1 MRTSWTI
8 SRYLIGAIVPY
19 FLSAWL
25 LLSVILFVQQ
35 ASRFSDIFFS
45 VNIPSNLIWQ
55 LAAALIPNVIAF
67 TCPMAALVGIVIGL
81 TKMQGDSELVAIR
94 AAGVGNLQI
103 LFPVALVGL
112 MLSGFTFLVNLYG
125 VPFASRL
132 VRTVAMQTAIYKL
145 ESPIEPGVF
154 NTEVAGY
161 TIYVKDGDITDGEWK
176 NIFIHT
182 ENPKTGEVRL
192 ITSKQGRIDSSD
204 QLSELV
210 LEDGISTT
218 ITPDGVGSE
227 KFVSEKI
234 GEVRFSIKTRRDEL
248 VQKLSSSESSVEELG
263 LSDLSD
269 YAKSREGKER
279 LEAGILWQRRVLL
292 SITPFIFAI
301 LGTVLVLR
309 FNRGGRGFGIFI
321 SLVSLITYYLL
332 AFLGEQLVRTGR
344 ISAVIGG
351 LLPAGAAVA
360 AIFWFN
366 FGIRLNWFSSL
377 QAVIKQIPERISGRI
392 SVEGGHS
399 FFRDVTTGL
408 RDFDVLVN
416 LARYFFLTLGFLAA
430 IFLIFTAFELWRY
443 AGSMDGGIGIL
454 FQYLAYLMPFVYLQL
469 APSAAMV
476 AILATFVIKSRQNE
490 IVTWT
495 AAGQSVYRLLVPCFG
510 LTLLLGICNFGV
522 QEWLA
527 PHANLLQDRYRQQL
541 RSRGSSVVP
550 GRYWVADQSRIYTFI
565 YNDRASDNE
574 SRVNSFAAYEFADK
588 GGELQSIYRSD
599 FARWNRDRI
608 ILGGKVRSSVL
619 SNGTVFNSVEQG
631 GEVLAA
637 SDPFKEVRKKPSQLS
652 VKEARARR
660 DASESDIERD
670 LFSVAIERKW
680 STLVLPFVIALFT
693 APFALSLN
701 RKGKAA
707 TVGYAVGLWLVYMAA
722 TSVFEQFGLNGMLP
736 PYVAIWAPLSLFAML
751 GVYLLSRVRT

>member
-19 FLSAWL
+19 FVSAWL

-81 TKMQGDSELVAIR
+81 TKLQGDSELVAIR

-103 LFPVALVGL
+103 LFPVALLGL
-112 MLSGFTFLVNLYG
+112 LLSGFTFLVNLYG

-182 ENPKTGEVRL
+182 EDSKTGEVRL

-218 ITPDGVGSE
+218 ITPDGDGTE

-234 GEVRFSIKTRRDEL
+234 GEVRFAIKTRRDEL
-248 VQKLSSSESSVEELG
+248 VQRLSSSESSVEELG

-269 YAKSREGKER
+269 YARNREGKER

-292 SITPFIFAI
+292 SVTPLIFAI

-309 FNRGGRGFGIFI
+309 FNRGGRGFGAFV

-344 ISAVIGG
+344 ISIFTGG
-351 LLPAGAAVA
+351 FLPVGVA
-360 AIFWFN
+360 FIAIIWFN
-366 FGIRLNWFSSL
+366 FGVRLNWFKGL
-377 QAVIKQIPERISGRI
+377 RETVKQLPERLSGIISR
-392 SVEGGHS
+392 EGGHS
-399 FFRDVTTGL
+399 FFRDMTTGL

-416 LARYFFLTLGFLAA
+416 LARYYLLTLAFLAS

-443 AGSMDGGIGIL
+443 AGSMDGGVGIL
-454 FQYLAYLMPFVYLQL
+454 LRYLAYLMPFVYLQL

-476 AILATFVIKSRQNE
+476 GILATFVIKSRQNE

-510 LTLLLGICNFGV
+510 LMLILGIFNFAV
-522 QEWLA
+522 QELVA
-527 PHANLLQDRYRQQL
+527 PAANLRQDRFRQHL
-541 RSRGSSVVP
+541 RSRGASATP
-550 GRYWVADQSRIYTFI
+550 GRYWVAEGDRIYSFI
-565 YNDRASDNE
+565 YNETASDNE
-574 SRVNSFAAYEFADK
+574 KRIDSFAMYEFVDK
-588 GGELQSIYRSD
+588 GGALQSIYRSD
-599 FARWNRDRI
+599 AARWNGDRI
-608 ILGGKVRSSVL
+608 FLDGNVRRSSL
-619 SNGTVFNSVEQG
+619 TNGRVVSATDQT
-631 GEVLAA
+631 GELQAA
-637 SDPFKEVRKKPSQLS
+637 SDPFKEVRKKPSQIS
-652 VKEARARR
+652 VSEARSRR
-660 DASESDIERD
+660 DASESEVERN

-680 STLVLPFVIALFT
+680 TTLVLPFVIALFT

-707 TVGYAVGLWLVYMAA
+707 TVGYAVGLWLVFMAA
-722 TSVFEQFGLNGMLP
+722 TSAFEQFGLNGMLP
-736 PYVAIWAPLSLFAML
+736 SGVAVWAPLSLFAMV
-751 GVYLLSRVRT
+751 GVYLLSRIRT

>member
-103 LFPVALVGL
+103 LFPVALLGL
-112 MLSGFTFLVNLYG
+112 LLSGFTFLVNLYG

-176 NIFIHT
+176 NIFIYT

-192 ITSKQGRIDSSD
+192 ITSKQGRIDSSE

-218 ITPDGVGSE
+218 ITPDGAGSE

-234 GEVRFSIKTRRDEL
+234 GEVRFAIKTRRDEL
-248 VQKLSSSESSVEELG
+248 VQRLSSAENSVEELG
-263 LSDLSD
+263 LSELSD
-269 YAKSREGKER
+269 YAKNREGKER

-292 SITPFIFAI
+292 SITPLIFAI

-309 FNRGGRGFGIFI
+309 FNRGGRGFGVFV
-321 SLVSLITYYLL
+321 SLVSLIMYYLL
-332 AFLGEQLVRTGR
+332 AFLGEQLIRTGR
-344 ISAVIGG
+344 ISSIAGG
-351 LLPAGAAVA
+351 LLPLGAAML
-360 AIFWFN
+360 AIVWFN
-366 FGIRLNWFSSL
+366 FGVRLSWFSGL
-377 QAVIKQIPERISGRI
+377 REKVKQIPEHVSVMISR
-392 SVEGGHS
+392 EGGHS
-399 FFRDVTTGL
+399 FFRDMTTCL

-416 LARYFFLTLGFLAA
+416 LARYFLLTLGFLTA

-443 AGSMDGGIGIL
+443 AGSMYGGVGIL
-454 FQYLAYLMPFVYLQL
+454 LSYLTYLLPFVYLQL

-495 AAGQSVYRLLVPCFG
+495 AAGQSAYRLLVPCFG
-510 LTLLLGICNFGV
+510 LMLLLGIFNFGV

-527 PHANLLQDRYRQQL
+527 PNANLLQDRFRQQL
-541 RSRGSSVVP
+541 RSRGASATP
-550 GRYWVADQSRIYTFI
+550 ARYWVADRSRIYSFI
-565 YNDRASDNE
+565 YNEHASDNE
-574 SRVNSFAAYEFADK
+574 KQINAFAMYEFADK
-588 GGELQSIYRSD
+588 GGGLQSIDRSES
-599 FARWNRDRI
+599 ARWSGDRI
-608 ILGGKVRSSVL
+608 ILDGNVRKSAL
-619 SNGTVFNSVEQG
+619 SNGKVVNSMQQS
-631 GEVLAA
+631 GEVLAS

-652 VKEARARR
+652 VREARSRR
-660 DASESDIERD
+660 DSSESDLERD

-680 STLVLPFVIALFT
+680 ATLVLPFIISLFT

-707 TVGYAVGLWLVYMAA
+707 TVGYAVGLWLVFMAT

-736 PYVAIWAPLSLFAML
+736 PKVAVWAPLSLFAML

>member
-1 MRTSWTI
+1 MKTSWTI
-8 SRYLIGAIVPY
+8 SKYLIGSIVPY

-81 TKMQGDSELVAIR
+81 TKMQGDSELIAIR
-94 AAGVGNLQI
+94 ASGVGNLQI
-103 LFPVALVGL
+103 LFPITLLGLV
-112 MLSGFTFLVNLYG
+112 LSAFTFLVNLYG

-161 TIYVKDGDITDGEWK
+161 TIYVKDADITDGRWK

-210 LEDGISTT
+210 LEDGLSTT
-218 ITPDGVGSE
+218 ITPEGAGE
-227 KFVSEKI
+227 KFVSETI
-234 GEVRFSIKTRRDEL
+234 GEVRFAIKTRRDEL
-248 VQKLSSSESSVEELG
+248 VQRLSSAESTVEELG
-263 LSDLSD
+263 LSELSE
-269 YAKSREGKER
+269 YAKTREGKER
-279 LEAGILWQRRVLL
+279 TEAGILWQRRVLL
-292 SITPFIFAI
+292 SITPIIFAI

-321 SLVSLITYYLL
+321 SLVSLITYYLI
-332 AFLGEQLVRTGR
+332 AFLGEQLVRTGW
-344 ISAVIGG
+344 ISTLIGG
-351 LLPAGAAVA
+351 LMPISA
-360 AIFWFN
+360 AILTIIWIN
-366 FGIRLNWFSSL
+366 RGIRFKVFNQLGDK
-377 QAVIKQIPERISGRI
+377 VKQIPEVLSGVISR
-392 SVEGGHS
+392 EGGHS
-399 FFRDVTTGL
+399 FFRDITTGL
-408 RDFDVLVN
+408 RDFDVLTNIV
-416 LARYFFLTLGFLAA
+416 RYYFLTLAFLAA
-430 IFLIFTAFELWRY
+430 IFLIFTAFELWRF
-443 AGSMDGGIGIL
+443 AGNMDGGLAIL
-454 FQYLAYLMPFVYLQL
+454 IRYLGYLLPFIYLQL

-476 AILATFVIKSRQNE
+476 AILATYVIKSRQNE

-510 LTLLLGICNFGV
+510 LMLFLGITNFAI
-522 QEWLA
+522 QELVA
-527 PHANLLQDRYRQQL
+527 PRANLMQDRYRQQL
-541 RSRGSSVVP
+541 RSRGIVNP
-550 GRYWVADQSRIYTFI
+550 AGRFWVAENNRIYSFI
-565 YNDRASDNE
+565 YNEGASDND
-574 SRVNSFAAYEFADK
+574 RQINSFAMYEFADR
-588 GGELQSIYRSD
+588 GGHLQSIYRSNA
-599 FARWNRDRI
+599 ARWSGDRI
-608 ILGGKVRSSVL
+608 VLDGDVRLSSLNNGRVITSTLTSDEIPGG
-619 SNGTVFNSVEQG
+619 
-631 GEVLAA
+631 

-652 VKEARARR
+652 IGEVRSRILS
-660 DASESDIERD
+660 SESDVERD
-670 LFSVAIERKW
+670 LFAVALERKW
-680 STLVLPFVIALFT
+680 ATIVLPFVIALFT

-707 TVGYAVGLWLVYMAA
+707 TVGYAVGLWLFFMAV
-722 TSVFEQFGLNGMLP
+722 TSVFEQFGLNGTLLP
-736 PYVAIWAPLSLFAML
+736 TIAVWTPLILFGML
-751 GVYLLSRVRT
+751 GIYLLSRVRT